1 MEPQVM
7 GPILMSAVEPV
18 VVRPRWHTEI
28 LLAGVELLCSLHDAD
43 VGSLEQMRVH
53 AMALELVGPE
63 PWVVLPMSE
72 VGPLLVELK

>member
-1 MEPQVM
+1 M
-7 GPILMSAVEPV
+7 GPISLVVVLMSAVEPV

-28 LLAGVELLCSLHDAD
+28 PLAGVELLCSLHDAD
-43 VGSLEQMRVH
+43 VGSSEQMRVH